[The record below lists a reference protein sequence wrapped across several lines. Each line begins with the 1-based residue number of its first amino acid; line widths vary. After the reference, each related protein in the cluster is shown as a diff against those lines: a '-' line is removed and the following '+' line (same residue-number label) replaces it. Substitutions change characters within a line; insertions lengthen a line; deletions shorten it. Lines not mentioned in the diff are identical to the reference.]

1 VNDIE
6 AIKQLKAR
14 YFRTLDT
21 KDWSGLR
28 DVFTDD
34 VEIDTTDIGGS
45 PIKGADDFIAFLQ
58 EVLAEA
64 QTVHLGHTPEIT
76 ITSPTAATGIW
87 TLHDLF
93 IVDGTRMA
101 SYGHLYDTYAKRSD
115 GWRIA
120 RSVVTRMHLE
130 TSTTELPQ

>member
-1 VNDIE
+1 MDDIE

-14 YFRTLDT
+14 YFRTLDS

-34 VEIDTTDIGGS
+34 VEIDTTDIGGG

-76 ITSPTAATGIW
+76 VTSETAATGIW
-87 TLHDLF
+87 MLHDLF
-93 IVDGTRMA
+93 IVDGLRQA
-101 SYGHLYDTYAKRSD
+101 SYGHLNDTYAKQPE

-130 TSTTELPQ
+130 TSTTEPPR